1 MPWIGLNQHSWN
13 ALLLLTLAV
22 PFLFFPIAGY
32 IALRWIPS
40 RLRIPVFAA
49 VNLVFALAVCLSR
62 GTYGVRLHYIKQY
75 IVFSTAMFL
84 LYVLTVA
91 LQYLF
96 LKKKLGSWFPLF
108 FPILVLIVVKYLPSS
123 WTQHLLPAEFSKK
136 YFADF
141 FLGLSYMAFRLTYM
155 VHEIRNEIVPLPS
168 FAEYLSFAFFVPT
181 FSIGPINPYSAFHK
195 SLESPD
201 RSITPVGRSWAR
213 ILIGLTKYVF
223 LGNLANQLSYD
234 GLLADGLPHPW
245 FDFPIAVAGY
255 CAYLYLN
262 FSGFCDI
269 AIGVS
274 GLLGIHVHENFDHPF
289 SKRNLQEFW
298 AHWHITLTDY
308 MRDMVF
314 VPLSKSLVRRFG
326 PASTPHCIALAIAI
340 VFLLMGIWH
349 GAGWNF
355 VIYGLWHAVGVAAVH
370 YYTLFLKK
378 RLGKERYAKYRENR
392 VIYHIANAVTLA
404 YFALG
409 LIFVANSMHGL
420 KIIFGAFRPM

>member
-1 MPWIGLNQHSWN
+1 MPPGLSHFLQSS
-13 ALLLLTLAV
+13 LLLVTLTV
-22 PFLFFPIAGY
+22 PFLLFPVAAWIVLRLPAG
-32 IALRWIPS
+32 
-40 RLRIPVFAA
+40 RLRMAAFAA
-49 VNLVFALAVCLSR
+49 VNLVFALAVCISR
-62 GTYGVRLHYIKQY
+62 GTYGVRLHDVKEYFI
-75 IVFSTAMFL
+75 FSTAMFAV
-84 LYVLTVA
+84 YVVLVA
-91 LQYLF
+91 IQYL
-96 LKKKLGSWFPLF
+96 LLEKKLGSWLPLF
-108 FPILVLIVVKYLPSS
+108 FPLLILAVVKYIPSR
-123 WTQHLLPAEFSKK
+123 WTQGFVPAPFSNKV
-136 YFADF
+136 FGDF

-168 FAEYLSFAFFVPT
+168 FSEYLSFAFFVPT
-181 FSIGPINPYSAFHK
+181 LSIGPINPYSSFHN
-195 SLESPD
+195 SLHKPD
-201 RSITPVGRSWAR
+201 RALTPNGRSWSR
-213 ILIGLTKYVF
+213 ILLGLTKYIF

-245 FDFPIAVAGY
+245 IDFPIAVAGY
-255 CAYLYLN
+255 TAYLYLN

-274 GLLGIHVHENFDHPF
+274 GLLGIHVQENFDRPF

-298 AHWHITLTDY
+298 AHWHMTLTNY

-326 PASTPHCIALAIAI
+326 PASAPHCIALAIAI
-340 VFLLMGIWH
+340 VFVLMGIWH

-355 VIYGLWHAVGVAAVH
+355 VLYGLWHAVGVVAVH

-378 RLGKERYAKYRENR
+378 RLGKVRYAQYRENR

-409 LIFVANSMHGL
+409 LILVANSMRGL
-420 KIIFGAFRPM
+420 RMIFNAFRPM

>member
-1 MPWIGLNQHSWN
+1 MPPGLSHFLSSS
-13 ALLLLTLAV
+13 LLLVTLAV
-22 PFLFFPIAGY
+22 PFLLFPVAAWIV
-32 IALRWIPS
+32 LR
-40 RLRIPVFAA
+40 LPVGRVRMAAFAV
-49 VNLVFALAVCLSR
+49 VNLVFALAVVISR
-62 GTYGVRLHYIKQY
+62 GTYGVRLHDVKQY
-75 IVFSTAMFL
+75 FIFSTAMFAV
-84 LYVLTVA
+84 YVVLVA
-91 LQYLF
+91 IQYL
-96 LKKKLGSWFPLF
+96 LLQKKLGSWFPLF
-108 FPILVLIVVKYLPSS
+108 FPLLVLAIVKYIPSR
-123 WTQHLLPAEFSKK
+123 WTQGFVPAPFSNKV
-136 YFADF
+136 FGDF

-168 FAEYLSFAFFVPT
+168 FSEYLSFAFFVPT
-181 FSIGPINPYSAFHK
+181 LSIGPINPYSSFHN
-195 SLESPD
+195 SLHKPD
-201 RSITPVGRSWAR
+201 STLTPVGRSWTR
-213 ILIGLTKYVF
+213 ILIGLTKYIF

-234 GLLADGLPHPW
+234 GLLADGLPHHW
-245 FDFPIAVAGY
+245 IDFPIAVAGY

-274 GLLGIHVHENFDHPF
+274 GLLGIHVQENFDRPF

-298 AHWHITLTDY
+298 AHWHMTLTNY

-326 PASTPHCIALAIAI
+326 PASAPHCIALAIAI
-340 VFLLMGIWH
+340 VFVLMGIWH

-355 VIYGLWHAVGVAAVH
+355 VLYGLWHAVGVVAVH

-378 RLGKERYAKYRENR
+378 RLGKVRYAKYRENR

-409 LIFVANSMHGL
+409 LILVANSMRGL
-420 KIIFGAFRPM
+420 RMIFDAFRPM

>member
-1 MPWIGLNQHSWN
+1 MPLIGLNHQSWN

-22 PFLFFPIAGY
+22 PFLFYPIAGY
-32 IALRWIPS
+32 IVLRWSPAK
-40 RLRIPVFAA
+40 LRMPAFAA
-49 VNLVFALAVCLSR
+49 VNLGFALAVCLSR

-75 IVFSTAMFL
+75 FLFSAFMFL
-84 LYVLTVA
+84 VYIVIVA
-91 LQYLF
+91 LQYL
-96 LKKKLGSWFPLF
+96 LLDKKLGTWLPLV
-108 FPILVLIVVKYLPSS
+108 FPIVILIVVKYLPGA
-123 WTQHLLPAEFSKK
+123 WTRTLLPHEFSNK

-141 FLGLSYMAFRLTYM
+141 FLGLSYMAFRLTHM
-155 VHEIRNEIVPLPS
+155 VYEIRNGVAPMPS
-168 FAEYLSFAFFVPT
+168 FSEYLSFAFFVPT
-181 FSIGPINPYSAFHK
+181 LSIGPINPYSAFHN
-195 SLESPD
+195 SLHNPD
-201 RSITPVGRSWAR
+201 RTVTPIGRSWGR

-245 FDFPIAVAGY
+245 IDFPIAVAGFT
-255 CAYLYLN
+255 AYLYLN

-274 GLLGIHVHENFDHPF
+274 GLLGIHVQENFDRPF
-289 SKRNLQEFW
+289 RRRNLQEFW
-298 AHWHITLTDY
+298 VHWHITLTNY

-326 PASTPHCIALAIAI
+326 PASAPHCIALAIAI
-340 VFLLMGIWH
+340 VFVLMGIWH

-355 VIYGLWHAVGVAAVH
+355 VLYGVWHAVGVVCVH

-378 RLGKERYAKYRENR
+378 RLGKAGFQKYRENR
-392 VIYHIANAVTLA
+392 VIYHIANAVTVA

-409 LIFVANSMHGL
+409 LILVANSMHGL
-420 KIIFGAFRPM
+420 GIIFGAFRPM